1 MAQEQVQRQKQK
13 ARTEETHA
21 EESNVYA
28 SNAELAEKTDQV
40 VADIDEVLDAQLD
53 EELLADIDDLL
64 EEDAQTF
71 VNNFVQQ
78 GGE

>member
-1 MAQEQVQRQKQK
+1 MAQEQVQRQKQR
-13 ARTEETHA
+13 ARTEETYV
-21 EESNVYA
+21 EDSNPDVT
-28 SNAELAEKTDQV
+28 NAELAEKADRV
-40 VADIDEVLDAQLD
+40 VADIDDVLDTQLD

-71 VNNFVQQ
+71 VNNFVQA